1 MRLFQGDL
9 LNKILLL
16 LQIFV
21 AQQTLIEK
29 YIKQKNFFQLFI
41 NVEFEILLERKTFYF
56 MIILCL
62 STLFSTLFYFF
73 ISPPKQINHNSKRN

>member
-41 NVEFEILLERKTFYF
+41 EFEILLERKTF
-56 MIILCL
+56 
-62 STLFSTLFYFF
+62 LFYDYFTLIYF
-73 ISPPKQINHNSKRN
+73 ISPPKEINHNFKRN